1 MMEES
6 MLFHR
11 LLPYLIAQLPTIAMV
26 ILGIV
31 LEGRAVAKIRAT
43 LDSIDGRLDRMTSA
57 G

>member
-1 MMEES
+1 

-43 LDSIDGRLDRMTSA
+43 LDSIDGRLDRISSA